1 MSEKTYREFLEVES
15 RPYAEFRERIMR
27 HLRRRLLHRRP
38 AKWWR
43 HPKPWQNDPRVGP
56 DSAIYSGFYLRFTR
70 RQRKQYERAVKNGKG

>member
-43 HPKPWQNDPRVGP
+43 HPKAWTTIRGKHWGKSFRSYIVAVAKDHRQNE
-56 DSAIYSGFYLRFTR
+56 R
-70 RQRKQYERAVKNGKG
+70 RWKNATN

>member
-43 HPKPWQNDPRVGP
+43 HPKSWQKLAHNPFG
-56 DSAIYSGFYLRFTR
+56 LRSVR
-70 RQRKQYERAVKNGKG
+70 SWVRSCEQLEKRLLRAVKNGKG